1 MRSQVATLQARMT
14 ELESN
19 AATRDEAIQEEI
31 TRALA
36 HEREGWQRECNGH
49 FTTRDRDKHRFIA

>member
-1 MRSQVATLQARMT
+1 MT